1 MCNLCHENVREFYF
15 SLNTAVW
22 EVDLH
27 NWNKWNKTKKYPP
40 LCLMQKVLW
49 WPKAVQNRTVIWDL
63 RNKQENAKRWMSFLL
78 IRIIFLLFCF
88 VSNSQC
94 CRCSLSMV
102 VSEKLLPSLSLGRAI
117 RISHSCQCPFWD
129 HGAGGCLLGGTN
141 LRFKAQWEARHSA
154 AGPVQSVGQLCL
166 LSPAPDP
173 PCNNLFQSLQLTW
186 EPCGGA
192 VQTQGRET
200 GHLAAKSAWPCQ
212 TGVGNY
218 AFISMS
224 FCLLGICTTHV
235 VSVCFI
241 YL

>member
-141 LRFKAQWEARHSA
+141 LRFKTQWEARHRAQPGRCKVWGSCA
-154 AGPVQSVGQLCL
+154 SCPQLRTLPATISFNHCSWHGNPVV
-166 LSPAPDP
+166 
-173 PCNNLFQSLQLTW
+173 
-186 EPCGGA
+186 
-192 VQTQGRET
+192 VQYKPRAERQGT
-200 GHLAAKSAWPCQ
+200 
-212 TGVGNY
+212 
-218 AFISMS
+218 
-224 FCLLGICTTHV
+224 
-235 VSVCFI
+235 
-241 YL
+241 

>member
-78 IRIIFLLFCF
+78 ICIIFLLFFCF
-88 VSNSQC
+88 VLFSNSQC

-117 RISHSCQCPFWD
+117 RTSHSCQCPFWD

-141 LRFKAQWEARHSA
+141 LRFKTQWEAQHRVQPGRCKVWGSCASCPQLRTLPATISFNHCSWHGNPVVVQYKPR
-154 AGPVQSVGQLCL
+154 AGR
-166 LSPAPDP
+166 
-173 PCNNLFQSLQLTW
+173 
-186 EPCGGA
+186 
-192 VQTQGRET
+192 QGT
-200 GHLAAKSAWPCQ
+200 
-212 TGVGNY
+212 
-218 AFISMS
+218 
-224 FCLLGICTTHV
+224 
-235 VSVCFI
+235 
-241 YL
+241 

>member
-78 IRIIFLLFCF
+78 ICIIFLLFFCF
-88 VSNSQC
+88 VLFSNSQC

-141 LRFKAQWEARHSA
+141 LRFKTQWEAQHRVQPGRCKVWGSCASCPQLRTLPATISFNHCSWHGNPVVVQYKPR
-154 AGPVQSVGQLCL
+154 AGR
-166 LSPAPDP
+166 
-173 PCNNLFQSLQLTW
+173 
-186 EPCGGA
+186 
-192 VQTQGRET
+192 QGT
-200 GHLAAKSAWPCQ
+200 
-212 TGVGNY
+212 
-218 AFISMS
+218 
-224 FCLLGICTTHV
+224 
-235 VSVCFI
+235 
-241 YL
+241 

>member
-78 IRIIFLLFCF
+78 ICIIFLLFFCF
-88 VSNSQC
+88 VLFSNSQC

-141 LRFKAQWEARHSA
+141 LRFKTQWEARHRAQPGRCKVWGSCA
-154 AGPVQSVGQLCL
+154 SCPQLRTLPATISFNHCSWHGNPVVVQYKPRAGR
-166 LSPAPDP
+166 
-173 PCNNLFQSLQLTW
+173 
-186 EPCGGA
+186 
-192 VQTQGRET
+192 QGT
-200 GHLAAKSAWPCQ
+200 
-212 TGVGNY
+212 
-218 AFISMS
+218 
-224 FCLLGICTTHV
+224 
-235 VSVCFI
+235 
-241 YL
+241 

>member
-78 IRIIFLLFCF
+78 ICIIFLLFFCF
-88 VSNSQC
+88 VLFSNSQC

-141 LRFKAQWEARHSA
+141 LRFKAQWEARHRA
-154 AGPVQSVGQLCL
+154 Q
-166 LSPAPDP
+166 
-173 PCNNLFQSLQLTW
+173 
-186 EPCGGA
+186 
-192 VQTQGRET
+192 QGRCKVWGSCASCPQLRT
-200 GHLAAKSAWPCQ
+200 LPATISFNHCSWH
-212 TGVGNY
+212 GNP
-218 AFISMS
+218 
-224 FCLLGICTTHV
+224 V
-235 VSVCFI
+235 VVQ
-241 YL
+241 YKPRAGRQGT

>member
-141 LRFKAQWEARHSA
+141 LRFKTQWEARHRAQPGRCKVWGSCA
-154 AGPVQSVGQLCL
+154 SCPQLRTLPATISFNHCSWHGNPVVVQYKPRAGR
-166 LSPAPDP
+166 
-173 PCNNLFQSLQLTW
+173 
-186 EPCGGA
+186 
-192 VQTQGRET
+192 QGT
-200 GHLAAKSAWPCQ
+200 
-212 TGVGNY
+212 
-218 AFISMS
+218 
-224 FCLLGICTTHV
+224 
-235 VSVCFI
+235 
-241 YL
+241 

>member
-78 IRIIFLLFCF
+78 ICIIFLLFFLFCF
-88 VSNSQC
+88 FSNSQC

-117 RISHSCQCPFWD
+117 RTSHSCQCPFWD

-141 LRFKAQWEARHSA
+141 LRFKTQWEAQHRVQPGRCKVWGSCASCPQLRTLPATISFNHCSWHGNPVVVQYKPR
-154 AGPVQSVGQLCL
+154 AGR
-166 LSPAPDP
+166 
-173 PCNNLFQSLQLTW
+173 
-186 EPCGGA
+186 
-192 VQTQGRET
+192 QGT
-200 GHLAAKSAWPCQ
+200 
-212 TGVGNY
+212 
-218 AFISMS
+218 
-224 FCLLGICTTHV
+224 
-235 VSVCFI
+235 
-241 YL
+241 

>member
-78 IRIIFLLFCF
+78 ICIIFLLFFCF
-88 VSNSQC
+88 VLFSNSQC

-117 RISHSCQCPFWD
+117 RTSHSCQCPFWD

-141 LRFKAQWEARHSA
+141 LRFKTQWEARHRAQPGRCKVWGSCA
-154 AGPVQSVGQLCL
+154 SCPQLRTLPATISFNHCSWHGNPVVVQYKPRAGR
-166 LSPAPDP
+166 
-173 PCNNLFQSLQLTW
+173 
-186 EPCGGA
+186 
-192 VQTQGRET
+192 QGT
-200 GHLAAKSAWPCQ
+200 
-212 TGVGNY
+212 
-218 AFISMS
+218 
-224 FCLLGICTTHV
+224 
-235 VSVCFI
+235 
-241 YL
+241 